1 MRFEPDEGEVPP
13 EPTARPL
20 LPVEPERPALRV
32 DEAGLLDLVVDGGRD
47 MGGRFGMA
55 QSGPSTRAPRAS
67 PTRSSATTR
76 ASRCS
81 S

>member
-1 MRFEPDEGEVPP
+1 M
-13 EPTARPL
+13 
-20 LPVEPERPALRV
+20 

-55 QSGPSTRAPRAS
+55 QSGPADARAARLAN
-67 PTRSSATTR
+67 ALVGNDR